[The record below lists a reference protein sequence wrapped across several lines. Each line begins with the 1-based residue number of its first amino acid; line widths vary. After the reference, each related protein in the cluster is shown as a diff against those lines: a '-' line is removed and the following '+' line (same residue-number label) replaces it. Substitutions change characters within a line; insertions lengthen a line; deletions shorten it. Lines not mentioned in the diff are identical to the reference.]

1 MRTLCSLI
9 TLITLIAMAASAGP
23 VTVNPRYAAPEGE
36 PLAGVRIC
44 VDAGHGGQS
53 WGRTRGY
60 TGGTRSVV
68 SDQTESDANLRV
80 ALFLW
85 DLLTQAGADV
95 VMTRTEETRLSE
107 DCLTPPASEQYRENR
122 RQELGIRCRVAEA
135 NECDY
140 LLSIHHNAVGNPSV
154 NFSTAFFFSPEQYR
168 SDEGEEPPF
177 EHPVENV
184 ALARELAEE
193 IVASLGEHLALGTR
207 PARHGDYHL
216 LRETSLPS
224 VIVEAAF
231 MTNPDQ
237 AEWMENLAFH
247 RLEAIAIFE
256 GILNA
261 HGVNAETEEEAN

>member
-9 TLITLIAMAASAGP
+9 TLIALTASSAP
-23 VTVNPRYAAPEGE
+23 VTENPRCTAPEGE

-60 TGGTRSVV
+60 TGGTRSAV

-85 DLLTQAGADV
+85 DLLTQAGAEV

-107 DCLTPPASEQYRENR
+107 DCLEPSNSQAYRENR
-122 RQELGIRCRVAEA
+122 SRELGIRCRVAEA
-135 NECDY
+135 NDCDCII
-140 LLSIHHNAVGNPSV
+140 SIHHNAVGNASV
-154 NFSTAFFFSPEQYR
+154 NFSTAFFFDPVQYR
-168 SDEGEEPPF
+168 SDEGTEPPV
-177 EHPVENV
+177 EHPAENV
-184 ALARELAEE
+184 ALARSLAEA
-193 IVASLGEHLALGTR
+193 IVASLDEHLQVGSR
-207 PARHGDYHL
+207 PARHGDYHV
-216 LRETSLPS
+216 LRETSLPA

-237 AEWMENLAFH
+237 AEWMENLAYH
-247 RLEAIAIFE
+247 RLAAIAIFE
-256 GILNA
+256 GILAA
-261 HGVNAETEEEAN
+261 HGVTTETEEEAN